1 MVHIDVWKWISH
13 PPEVYRS
20 MFQLPWISVLKKQST
35 VTQCHWI
42 IAVHCHVKHVV
53 FKATWGI
60 LRYKNGWRL
69 RLKFMHFNVLDLY
82 RLLIIDESGLPW
94 LLNFTPLLRH
104 VEVEHQAHQGTLQHF
119 FLCYLNWIHLRVS
132 WQGPSKGSDQTCM
145 WGLFCHHNKLTNL
158 WNAAI
163 NHVNDL
169 EKARLFMKHYKDQ
182 PSIVNFIVGFQVME
196 SLEVGRRRRL
206 GAGKGPTFE
215 NNMLGDC
222 SHVQIE
228 FWLRHNNTC
237 SRECQIGFCVHVVS
251 ESWQRHLKKHLCRC
265 PVEKGKDPFCTL
277 KLAGF

>member
-119 FLCYLNWIHLRVS
+119 FCAISIGFICGCHDRGHQKEVIKHACEAFYATTINW
-132 WQGPSKGSDQTCM
+132 Q
-145 WGLFCHHNKLTNL
+145 
-158 WNAAI
+158 
-163 NHVNDL
+163 
-169 EKARLFMKHYKDQ
+169 
-182 PSIVNFIVGFQVME
+182 
-196 SLEVGRRRRL
+196 
-206 GAGKGPTFE
+206 TFE
-215 NNMLGDC
+215 MRL
-222 SHVQIE
+222 S
-228 FWLRHNNTC
+228 TM
-237 SRECQIGFCVHVVS
+237 
-251 ESWQRHLKKHLCRC
+251 
-265 PVEKGKDPFCTL
+265 
-277 KLAGF
+277 